1 MATESIVYV
10 VDDDDAI
17 RDSLKVLLESDGL
30 AAEGFA
36 SGRDFMDAYN
46 TSAHENLA
54 ACLLLD
60 VRMPDMN
67 GLEMQAELARQ
78 QINLPIIIITGHAD
92 VPIAVKALKSGAVD
106 FIEKPFSGDRILA
119 SVRSALEIAD
129 KNYKEQASL
138 ATERLKME
146 RLTVREKEVLEQL
159 VIGRLNKV
167 IAYELGI
174 SARTVEIHRA
184 RIMEKMEARNIA
196 HLVRLALALGINP
209 EIPEQ

>member
-1 MATESIVYV
+1 MVI
-10 VDDDDAI
+10 
-17 RDSLKVLLESDGL
+17 SD
-30 AAEGFA
+30 
-36 SGRDFMDAYN
+36 Y
-46 TSAHENLA
+46 T
-54 ACLLLD
+54 
-60 VRMPDMN
+60 MPDMN